1 MVAILRSDHLP
12 YTVQRDELNKL
23 AFKILSAN
31 QPAQQQSP
39 RAISPV
45 RHPAPGYEGDYG
57 DTFVFGDDVVHQR
70 CARAAR
76 AVFDETRDAWLGGAE
91 GIALYAF
98 AETAALRHGCT
109 LVHEMTLHRIADF
122 PYALYGHH
130 KLAQAGFVP
139 GDGLW
144 VVEIQLRDHERP
156 VGAFFE
162 DISLRG

>member
-45 RHPAPGYEGDYG
+45 RHPAPDYEGDYG
-57 DTFVFGDDVVHQR
+57 DTFVFGDDLVHQR

-76 AVFDETRDAWLGGAE
+76 AS
-91 GIALYAF
+91 
-98 AETAALRHGCT
+98 TAATNWRKPDSHPERVCGYWRSNCVT
-109 LVHEMTLHRIADF
+109 MSVRS
-122 PYALYGHH
+122 
-130 KLAQAGFVP
+130 
-139 GDGLW
+139 GL
-144 VVEIQLRDHERP
+144 
-156 VGAFFE
+156 
-162 DISLRG
+162 SLRTFRCGGSK